1 MFKPLTFDAATEER
15 VRFIEET
22 DPGAIVEETLAK
34 LRTGTSIKDV
44 LTASTLAVVRSTD
57 IPPQHHGGPLH
68 PVCGVRAVSQVAQRL
83 DGEDAYLPI
92 LQHAALANN
101 HCHSLQMGPYLM
113 PELEP
118 LPGKPGD
125 IGSFHI
131 ADEAMTDGIDGQ
143 SQSNSQEVEATKGA
157 FFKSLRA
164 MQAPAAEHYFLWLLD
179 NVPGDEALDQLLP
192 LAISRNGYD
201 DHNFLYPVYTA
212 RALDE
217 IGWEWSHVLFR
228 PVVRFQA
235 RRAPRLLRNDYDF
248 EDIRELIRDHKF
260 LERDIPQ
267 ATSPAEA
274 DTITELGMAMGRN
287 KKYLENCALIAQA
300 IADGLSIEGA
310 GQAMSI
316 GAAAAYISTSYGN
329 PMDAHLHTGAN
340 NRRFLLRQPNVSVEH
355 KLMGLMTAFT
365 GPEVLL
371 AERLLNWEENLDG
384 DVTSGLPARDQARL
398 LDDLVDS
405 IEGQPWLDW
414 RKIGVAAT
422 VAPDEVKGTVAL
434 ARQYAECGYDAE
446 PYFNRLAEIACR
458 DDFTEMH
465 SLKHFQAI
473 VDEYYGTPESARWVH
488 LVAAAKSAAI
498 IHLGKEHTIYEQ
510 AKSLIAA

>member
-1 MFKPLTFDAATEER
+1 MFKPLTFEPATEGQ

-22 DPGAIVEETLAK
+22 DPDVIVEKTVER
-34 LRTGTSIKDV
+34 LRTGTSVKEI

-83 DGEDAYLPI
+83 AGEDAFLPI
-92 LQHAALANN
+92 LQHVALANN

-113 PELEP
+113 PELAP
-118 LPGKPGD
+118 MAGKPGD

-131 ADEAMTDGIDGQ
+131 TDQEMTDGLGDQ
-143 SQSNSQEVEATKGA
+143 TESKSREVEATKGA

-179 NVPGDEALDQLLP
+179 NVAGDEALDQLLP
-192 LAISRNGYD
+192 LAISRNGHD

-217 IGWEWSHVLFR
+217 IGWEWAHVLFR

-235 RRAPRLLRNDYDF
+235 RPAPRLLRNDYDF
-248 EDIRELIRDHKF
+248 EDIRELIRDRKL
-260 LERDIPQ
+260 LEREI
-267 ATSPAEA
+267 AERTTPAEVNKVR
-274 DTITELGMAMGRN
+274 ELGMQMGRN
-287 KKYLENCALIAQA
+287 KKYLENCVLIADA
-300 IADGLSIEGA
+300 VADGLSIEGA

-340 NRRFLLRQPNVSVEH
+340 NRRFLLEQPNVSLEH

-384 DVTSGLPARDQARL
+384 DVTAKLPSRGQDAL
-398 LDDLVDS
+398 LNDIVDS

-422 VAPDEVKGTVAL
+422 VAPDEVKETVAL
-434 ARQYAECGYDAE
+434 ARQYAENGYDAE

-473 VDEYYGTPESARWVH
+473 VDEFYRTPKSSRWVH
-488 LVAAAKSAAI
+488 LVAAAKSAAV
-498 IHLGKEHTIYEQ
+498 IHLGREHAVYEQ